1 MEEKI
6 IQEIVQKRVQEN
18 QNLFTK
24 EELEYIEGN
33 IDLMKKMYLLG
44 LINGR
49 ETYNNYTTKKWPSK
63 N

>member
-1 MEEKI
+1 MEKEI
-6 IQEIVQKRVQEN
+6 VQEIVQKRVQEN

-24 EELEYIEGN
+24 EELEFIEDNMG
-33 IDLMKKMYLLG
+33 LMKKMYLLG